1 MDVQEHLPPPPP
13 PLHRPQDNPHLV
25 HYAQP
30 HLVQE
35 QSKTPSLPPLASLP
49 HPTPLAPKSSGS
61 SQEATTTGNS
71 SMISSTKN
79 KIPACVFEKR
89 KSSPAI
95 LGVPLGLDDEAQAKL
110 SLHLSRHRNSIEAA
124 MLLANLNRQPATP
137 ASEEVVV
144 SKQMADDDHD
154 RMSIDSDNA
163 STQQHQKRRR
173 HSYYAGMSWSKMPES
188 FLERYQDA
196 STTTSSLSSASSS
209 SASSL
214 VAGRSMWMPA
224 TALYKMAGDHP
235 FQHHHSPYVVVHGE
249 YPIPPPASDASLN
262 GIHPLARTTT
272 PTSSSS
278 SAADDNPT
286 SGQKRDMSH
295 MEAAAHHPPPPPP
308 YFSYHPYPHMPP
320 SSSSSSSS
328 PSPSP
333 SHHQALPPLPP
344 PPPHHYYYQH
354 HPYAGKL
361 PLPMPMDGVMPAH
374 HPHHPP
380 YSVGSGS
387 TVAAPPR
394 APTKRKKARTEL
406 DEDDMANAVE
416 PGDPDF
422 PDMSLK
428 DIEAAR
434 IDIEARPR
442 RQKLRYPED
451 KYTPKWVRYNGQ
463 AKEGLCDTCQPG
475 KWLQLKNS
483 AFWYHKQF
491 FHGISSV
498 SGQEFMQPLETRW
511 VDQDLVEG
519 LCHQCYQWVSVS
531 NVKRKNSV
539 LWYRHAHKCHVY
551 HKPKATA
558 PKRR

>member
-1 MDVQEHLPPPPP
+1 
-13 PLHRPQDNPHLV
+13 
-25 HYAQP
+25 
-30 HLVQE
+30 
-35 QSKTPSLPPLASLP
+35 
-49 HPTPLAPKSSGS
+49 
-61 SQEATTTGNS
+61 
-71 SMISSTKN
+71 
-79 KIPACVFEKR
+79 
-89 KSSPAI
+89 
-95 LGVPLGLDDEAQAKL
+95 
-110 SLHLSRHRNSIEAA
+110 
-124 MLLANLNRQPATP
+124 
-137 ASEEVVV
+137 
-144 SKQMADDDHD
+144 
-154 RMSIDSDNA
+154 
-163 STQQHQKRRR
+163 
-173 HSYYAGMSWSKMPES
+173 
-188 FLERYQDA
+188 
-196 STTTSSLSSASSS
+196 
-209 SASSL
+209 
-214 VAGRSMWMPA
+214 
-224 TALYKMAGDHP
+224 
-235 FQHHHSPYVVVHGE
+235 
-249 YPIPPPASDASLN
+249 
-262 GIHPLARTTT
+262 
-272 PTSSSS
+272 
-278 SAADDNPT
+278 
-286 SGQKRDMSH
+286 
-295 MEAAAHHPPPPPP
+295 
-308 YFSYHPYPHMPP
+308 
-320 SSSSSSSS
+320 
-328 PSPSP
+328 
-333 SHHQALPPLPP
+333 
-344 PPPHHYYYQH
+344 
-354 HPYAGKL
+354 
-361 PLPMPMDGVMPAH
+361 MPMDGVIPAH
-374 HPHHPP
+374 HPHHPA
-380 YSVGSGS
+380 YSVTSGA
-387 TVAAPPR
+387 TAAAPPR

-434 IDIEARPR
+434 MDIEARPR